1 MNQTIPR
8 FQIPAATTFKPKVV
22 KVDDYS
28 KLTKEG
34 ERLLSFYPHY
44 VEVAKTKKKGK
55 QDVKR
60 LIRLSDVTEV
70 KTDAQHPNLLRV
82 FVNNKGKNE
91 CHQMLI
97 SNRTDLLTAR
107 AYFDKDASSGSV
119 VSPFPSEAVP
129 SVRPPSQAASVKS
142 SSKRPAS
149 SVLKK
154 PPKGRDSAASG
165 NLDSYEPRYEPK
177 NKAFSV
183 STVRYDE
190 QTLGMSAGPKPSIR
204 MSDVEEV
211 SNAETASYAGHRQ
224 STLKPPSYAYYGDTG
239 STGEWLEGD
248 AFTNASDNE
257 TDMFSHNSRSHG
269 RPFHHRKRVKGSPQ
283 DGDSV
288 RQGSIM
294 FTEEDYRHLLL
305 TPVDSQDDSETY
317 VEACSTCYGDDSEET
332 VVEMTRRPRSLP
344 YYCPFLPI
352 RTEESSCW

>member
-44 VEVAKTKKKGK
+44 VEVAKAKKGK

-70 KTDAQHPNLLRV
+70 RTDAGHPNLLRV

-97 SNRTDLLTAR
+97 SNRTDLLTAK
-107 AYFDKDASSGSV
+107 AYFDKDAASGSV

-129 SVRPPSQAASVKS
+129 SVRPPSQVASEKS

-149 SVLKK
+149 SALKK

-165 NLDSYEPRYEPK
+165 SLDGYEPRYEPK
-177 NKAFSV
+177 SKAFSV

-190 QTLGMSAGPKPSIR
+190 QTLGMSAGPKPSVR
-204 MSDVEEV
+204 MSGVEEV
-211 SNAETASYAGHRQ
+211 SNAETTSYTGHRQ
-224 STLKPPSYAYYGDTG
+224 STLKPPSYAYYGDNG
-239 STGEWLEGD
+239 STGEWSEGD
-248 AFTNASDNE
+248 AFNNASDKE
-257 TDMFSHNSRSHG
+257 TDGFSHNSRSHG
-269 RPFHHRKRVKGSPQ
+269 RPFRRKRVKGSSQ
-283 DGDSV
+283 GRDSV
-288 RQGSIM
+288 PQSPIM

-305 TPVDSQDDSETY
+305 TPTVSQGDSETY

-332 VVEMTRRPRSLP
+332 LVEMSRRPRSLP
-344 YYCPFLPI
+344 YYCPFLPV
-352 RTEESSCW
+352 RTEESTCW